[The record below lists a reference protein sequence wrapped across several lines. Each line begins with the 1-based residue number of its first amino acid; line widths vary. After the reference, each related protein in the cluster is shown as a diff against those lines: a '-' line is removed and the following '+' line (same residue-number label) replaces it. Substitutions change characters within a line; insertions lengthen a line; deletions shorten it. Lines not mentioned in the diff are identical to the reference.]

1 MRVLRKTGEDLNWN
15 AKLVL
20 DWDRD
25 DFHHKDAMAAFAED
39 IIELTGTRN
48 YYLDRET
55 LLKMYDMYMDYKP
68 AKPMWEQNQ
77 QALYDKLRREAGKM
91 QRMKPLTNWQSG
103 RAVAFQLKEQWQRP
117 VLRTMMTSKTTRS
130 RGYT

>member
-1 MRVLRKTGEDLNWN
+1 MRVLRRTGDDLKSS

-20 DWDRD
+20 DWDKD

-68 AKPMWEQNQ
+68 STPVWEQNQ
-77 QALYDKLRREAGKM
+77 RALYDKL
-91 QRMKPLTNWQSG
+91 
-103 RAVAFQLKEQWQRP
+103 KEQA
-117 VLRTMMTSKTTRS
+117 
-130 RGYT
+130 

>member
-1 MRVLRKTGEDLNWN
+1 MRVLRRTGDDLNWN

-55 LLKMYDMYMDYKP
+55 LLKMYNMYMDYET
-68 AKPMWEQNQ
+68 AESMWEQNQ
-77 QALYDKLRREAGKM
+77 QALYDKLRREA
-91 QRMKPLTNWQSG
+91 
-103 RAVAFQLKEQWQRP
+103 
-117 VLRTMMTSKTTRS
+117 
-130 RGYT
+130 

>member
-1 MRVLRKTGEDLNWN
+1 MKVLRRTGNGLKSSAKT
-15 AKLVL
+15 VL

-39 IIELTGTRN
+39 IVELTGTRN

-68 AKPMWEQNQ
+68 STPMWEQEQ
-77 QALYDKLRREAGKM
+77 RALYDELRREA
-91 QRMKPLTNWQSG
+91 
-103 RAVAFQLKEQWQRP
+103 
-117 VLRTMMTSKTTRS
+117 
-130 RGYT
+130 

>member
-1 MRVLRKTGEDLNWN
+1 MRVLRRTGDDLKSS

-25 DFHHKDAMAAFAED
+25 EFHHKDAMAAFAED

-55 LLKMYDMYMDYKP
+55 LLEMYDQYMDYKP
-68 AKPMWEQNQ
+68 SPPVWEQNQ
-77 QALYDKLRREAGKM
+77 RALYDKLRRE
-91 QRMKPLTNWQSG
+91 T
-103 RAVAFQLKEQWQRP
+103 
-117 VLRTMMTSKTTRS
+117 
-130 RGYT
+130 

>member
-1 MRVLRKTGEDLNWN
+1 MRALRRTGDDLKWS

-39 IIELTGTRN
+39 ILELTGTCN

-55 LLKMYDMYMDYKP
+55 LLKMYDMYMGYKP
-68 AKPMWEQNQ
+68 STPMREQNQ
-77 QALYDKLRREAGKM
+77 QALYDKLRREA
-91 QRMKPLTNWQSG
+91 
-103 RAVAFQLKEQWQRP
+103 
-117 VLRTMMTSKTTRS
+117 
-130 RGYT
+130 

>member
-1 MRVLRKTGEDLNWN
+1 MKVLRRTGDDLNWN

-39 IIELTGTRN
+39 IIELTGTRD

-55 LLKMYDMYMDYKP
+55 LLKMYDMYMDYET
-68 AKPMWEQNQ
+68 AESMWEQNQ
-77 QALYDKLRREAGKM
+77 QALYDKLRREA
-91 QRMKPLTNWQSG
+91 
-103 RAVAFQLKEQWQRP
+103 
-117 VLRTMMTSKTTRS
+117 
-130 RGYT
+130 

>member
-1 MRVLRKTGEDLNWN
+1 MRVLRRTGDDLKCN

-55 LLKMYDMYMDYKP
+55 LLKMYDMYMDYET
-68 AKPMWEQNQ
+68 AESMWEKNQ
-77 QALYDKLRREAGKM
+77 QALYDKLRREG
-91 QRMKPLTNWQSG
+91 
-103 RAVAFQLKEQWQRP
+103 
-117 VLRTMMTSKTTRS
+117 
-130 RGYT
+130 